1 MICPNCG
8 HDMGGGKKCLRCGY
22 EVKDLVIRDEN
33 QEEPAKEIN
42 PDDVYISGRVV
53 ESGGG
58 LDDIFGG
65 LFGDIL
71 GDFFGLDFADYGDDD
86 DYLSPTERSEVMEI
100 KDVEEYDENGNPIK
114 KPNKLRDT
122 VERAKKKLKDK
133 TRKKDDK

>member
-22 EVKDLVIRDEN
+22 EVKDLVVRDEN